1 MEQTQSALSPQT
13 CLQEQTVREHH
24 EKQDTLRRTL
34 LTRLLPLQVG
44 EEEGSQQD
52 ETCPGDGLAPPNTVV
67 SVISV

>member
-1 MEQTQSALSPQT
+1 MR
-13 CLQEQTVREHH
+13 TVREHH

-34 LTRLLPLQVG
+34 LTRLLPLQAG